1 MLDSPVRIFRCPIC
15 SENGLNPPL
24 QDLSLLIEHIAKHY
38 QFYLYECRECQ
49 ARFATPFIA
58 NFHIREGICRH
69 EDGDLRA
76 DGNEALIAVN
86 LDDIEFSSFCTLQ
99 NAITKCTQDMLLEQ
113 KAAIEKDCK
122 KNEREATMNTELP
135 EEASAKETLSSPRSP
150 SLPLDEGAAGQQAP
164 CSSKDPLRGQRPK
177 IPKEIPKNRP
187 KTYSSHDYVGTE
199 DPKDPRYGQKLKATI
214 DSVFGEAPVRRYYRS
229 PGGVRLTNRK
239 SSFQK
244 TLKDFKDSRASDRF
258 GSDRVES
265 TVYGSLNR
273 DSQAVRVSSSPY
285 TTRVIADGLH
295 RRRVVRSELD
305 DRPQKVRIRDDGAS
319 VIHRQ
324 ESVERTTTDSWR
336 TPRERR
342 IDDGQLHAHGSAHL
356 EPWDRRGADAPELIV
371 RRSEMRNELFSPFGN
386 TEKLTDRRPNL
397 SPPRVARLP
406 SLLDL

>member
-38 QFYLYECRECQ
+38 QFYLYECRECR

-58 NFHIREGICRH
+58 NFHIKEGICRH
-69 EDGDLRA
+69 EDGDLRP

-113 KAAIEKDCK
+113 KAAIEKDCE
-122 KNEREATMNTELP
+122 KNEREAAMNAGLS

-150 SLPLDEGAAGQQAP
+150 SLPLDEGARGQQAP

-177 IPKEIPKNRP
+177 IPK
-187 KTYSSHDYVGTE
+187 
-199 DPKDPRYGQKLKATI
+199 
-214 DSVFGEAPVRRYYRS
+214 
-229 PGGVRLTNRK
+229 K
-239 SSFQK
+239 S
-244 TLKDFKDSRASDRF
+244 LKDFKDCRASDRF

-273 DSQAVRVSSSPY
+273 DSQADRVSSSPY
-285 TTRVIADGLH
+285 TTHVIADGLH

-305 DRPQKVRIRDDGAS
+305 DRPRKIRIQDDGAT
-319 VIHRQ
+319 VIHRH

-342 IDDGQLHAHGSAHL
+342 NDDGQLHAHGSAHL
-356 EPWDRRGADAPELIV
+356 EPWDRRGADAPELI
-371 RRSEMRNELFSPFGN
+371 LFSPFGN
-386 TEKLTDRRPNL
+386 TEKLTDRRPHL

>member
-1 MLDSPVRIFRCPIC
+1 MLALKRKMVILHARY
-15 SENGLNPPL
+15 E
-24 QDLSLLIEHIAKHY
+24 
-38 QFYLYECRECQ
+38 FYLYECRECQ

-135 EEASAKETLSSPRSP
+135 E
-150 SLPLDEGAAGQQAP
+150 
-164 CSSKDPLRGQRPK
+164 
-177 IPKEIPKNRP
+177 
-187 KTYSSHDYVGTE
+187 
-199 DPKDPRYGQKLKATI
+199 
-214 DSVFGEAPVRRYYRS
+214 
-229 PGGVRLTNRK
+229 
-239 SSFQK
+239 
-244 TLKDFKDSRASDRF
+244 
-258 GSDRVES
+258 
-265 TVYGSLNR
+265 VYGSLNR

-371 RRSEMRNELFSPFGN
+371 RRSEMRNEASCKQPFV
-386 TEKLTDRRPNL
+386 TVYL
-397 SPPRVARLP
+397 
-406 SLLDL
+406 